1 MRAYSRLW
9 GLLRLYARSGAVDGG
24 WWRWWVVVAVPFHL
38 PVRAYSRNR
47 GGLRL
52 YARSGMAGG
61 DVTLGVAGDGG
72 RGGGERLVKWGITM
86 RHAVVD
92 GGVDFPYI
100 NHSLRFTPRP
110 LKSEDAPI
118 V

>member
-1 MRAYSRLW
+1 MW

-52 YARSGMAGG
+52 YARIGMA
-61 DVTLGVAGDGG
+61 
-72 RGGGERLVKWGITM
+72 RGGELLAMVEEAMTGGLSSGESQC
-86 RHAVVD
+86 D
-92 GGVDFPYI
+92 
-100 NHSLRFTPRP
+100 TP
-110 LKSEDAPI
+110 
-118 V
+118 